1 MANSAPLIL
10 NQGMQNSKDRA
21 AEEVIAA
28 ERRWVQAHRDLDLD
42 ALENL
47 LEDDYVQIRP
57 DGSVKGS
64 GKRLNLIDQGKD
76 DGIMRRAINIA

>member
-10 NQGMQNSKDRA
+10 NQGMQNSKDRP

-47 LEDDYVQIRP
+47 LEDD
-57 DGSVKGS
+57 
-64 GKRLNLIDQGKD
+64 
-76 DGIMRRAINIA
+76 